1 MEWNARTEAEW
12 NGMEC
17 ANGSGME
24 WNGMRERKRN
34 GSGME
39 CAKRNDYYMYII
51 YTHNIMN
58 SKLVLA
64 IIVILLLLYVI
75 FKAITTNYT
84 TLGSMQKWATS
95 TVITGTNLPSS
106 FKANTAISV
115 WFYIKKW
122 VSDAKVIEFQGAT
135 ATPSAT
141 NIIFLVKFK
150 SNTNTIQIFPRSGVS
165 VTGEDC
171 DIADF
176 PLQKWVNLIVSFNG
190 SAMDVYVDGKLVKSC
205 VVNNGSKLSETQ
217 KITLG
222 DSTKIVEDI
231 GFITNVKLKASP
243 IAPQEA
249 WDIYSQGFGGSPWSD
264 LLNKYKVKLSFIV
277 DNQEQTSVST

>member
-1 MEWNARTEAEW
+1 
-12 NGMEC
+12 
-17 ANGSGME
+17 
-24 WNGMRERKRN
+24 
-34 GSGME
+34 
-39 CAKRNDYYMYII
+39 
-51 YTHNIMN
+51 
-58 SKLVLA
+58 
-64 IIVILLLLYVI
+64 
-75 FKAITTNYT
+75 
-84 TLGSMQKWATS
+84 MQKWATS

-122 VSDAKVIEFQGAT
+122 VSDAKVIEFQGA
-135 ATPSAT
+135 AAPSAA

-150 SNTNTIQIFPRSGVS
+150 SNTNTIQIFPTSG
-165 VTGEDC
+165 TPGQNEC
-171 DIADF
+171 EIADF

>member
-1 MEWNARTEAEW
+1 
-12 NGMEC
+12 
-17 ANGSGME
+17 
-24 WNGMRERKRN
+24 
-34 GSGME
+34 
-39 CAKRNDYYMYII
+39 
-51 YTHNIMN
+51 MN

-75 FKAITTNYT
+75 FKALTTNYT
-84 TLGSMQKWATS
+84 TLGTMQKWATS
-95 TVITGTNLPSS
+95 TIITGSNLPNS
-106 FKANTAISV
+106 FKANTAVSI

-122 VSDAKVIEFQGAT
+122 VSGTKVVEFQNAS
-135 ATPSAT
+135 SAA
-141 NIIFLVKFK
+141 IFKVQFK
-150 SNTNTIQIFPRSGVS
+150 ANTNTIQIFPRSGVS

-171 DIADF
+171 DIAEF
-176 PLQKWVNLIVSFNG
+176 PLQKWVNLIISFNG

-217 KITLG
+217 KIILG
-222 DSTKIVEDI
+222 DSSKTEDV

-277 DNQEQTSVST
+277 DNQEQTSIST

>member
-1 MEWNARTEAEW
+1 
-12 NGMEC
+12 
-17 ANGSGME
+17 
-24 WNGMRERKRN
+24 
-34 GSGME
+34 
-39 CAKRNDYYMYII
+39 
-51 YTHNIMN
+51 MN

-75 FKAITTNYT
+75 FKALTTNYT
-84 TLGSMQKWATS
+84 TLGNMQKWATE
-95 TVITGTNLPSS
+95 TKLMGTNLPNS
-106 FKANTAISV
+106 FKANTAISI
-115 WFYIKKW
+115 WFYIKTW
-122 VSDAKVIEFQGAT
+122 VGGTRLIEMKKDTTSLFKVQ
-135 ATPSAT
+135 
-141 NIIFLVKFK
+141 FK
-150 SNTNTIQIFPRSGVS
+150 AATNTIQIFPRSGVT

-171 DIADF
+171 DIAEF

-205 VVNNGSKLSETQ
+205 VVNNGSKLSETNT
-217 KITLG
+217 IILG
-222 DSTKIVEDI
+222 DSAKTEDI

-249 WDIYSQGFGGSPWSD
+249 WDIYSEGFGGSPWSD

>member
-1 MEWNARTEAEW
+1 
-12 NGMEC
+12 
-17 ANGSGME
+17 
-24 WNGMRERKRN
+24 
-34 GSGME
+34 
-39 CAKRNDYYMYII
+39 
-51 YTHNIMN
+51 MN

-84 TLGSMQKWATS
+84 TLGTMQKWATS
-95 TVITGTNLPSS
+95 TIIQGTNLPSS
-106 FKANTAISV
+106 FKANTAISI

-122 VSDAKVIEFQGAT
+122 VSGAKVIQFQNASGA
-135 ATPSAT
+135 P
-141 NIIFLVKFK
+141 IFQVQFK
-150 SNTNTIQIFPRSGVS
+150 DNTNTIQIFPVSGT
-165 VTGEDC
+165 TGTNDC

-176 PLQKWVNLIVSFNG
+176 PLQKWVNLIISFNG

-217 KITLG
+217 KIILG
-222 DSTKIVEDI
+222 DASKIEDV
-231 GFITNVKLKASP
+231 GFITNVKLKAAP

-277 DNQEQTSVST
+277 DNQEQTSIST